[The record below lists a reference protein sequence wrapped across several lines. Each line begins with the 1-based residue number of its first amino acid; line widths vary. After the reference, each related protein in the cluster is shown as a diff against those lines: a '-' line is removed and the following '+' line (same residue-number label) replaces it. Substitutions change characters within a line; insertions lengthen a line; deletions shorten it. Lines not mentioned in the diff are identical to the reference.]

1 MTKTELA
8 EVIANNTGLPKAQ
21 TYNALSALE
30 QQLIAQGK
38 ALRAVQLD
46 NFGTFKPRQ
55 NMGQRTGKSFNAST
69 ITYDNWKLVV
79 DPKLVSQTTFVD
91 RAAKLA
97 GMAVADFEQVLTQF
111 KTQLERALRRGRSI
125 YFHELGT
132 FKVGRRKTRIY
143 RAADGSISSQKPAHF
158 VVIFKS
164 NKSGPHQK
172 FVPAP
177 GFVWGK

>member
-8 EVIANNTGLPKAQ
+8 DVIANNTGLPKAQ
-21 TYNALSALE
+21 TYKALSALE

-46 NFGTFKPRQ
+46 NFGTFQPRQ
-55 NMGQRTGKSFNAST
+55 NTGQRTGKSFNGST

-79 DPKLVSQTTFVD
+79 DPKLVTQTTFVE

-97 GMAVADFEQVLTQF
+97 NIAVADFEQVLTEF
-111 KTQLERALRRGRSI
+111 KTQVARALRTGRSV

-132 FKVGRRKTRIY
+132 FKVGRRKKRIY

-158 VVIFKS
+158 VAIFKS

-172 FVPAP
+172 FVPVA